1 MKGFEMRDSL
11 TGGCKVMLIALVG
24 LLIAGGAFMAGFG
37 AGAVVA
43 PLSPALSAAGIEP
56 PISLPVPTATPTV
69 SLEPSETEE
78 EAFDLFWEVW
88 HILQEGYYGQL
99 PDETGMTYGAIQGIL
114 DTLDDQNTIFFEP
127 DVASMMR
134 EDMSGSFEGIGA
146 HVRMREDGQL
156 MIVAPIEGQPAE
168 AAGLRRGDI
177 ILEAD
182 GVSLEGMNIWEAI
195 SHIRGP
201 EGSVVRLKVLRES
214 VAEPFTV
221 EIERASIPMPT
232 IEARMLDNEVAYVK
246 LYEFNSQ
253 ANARLEEA
261 LEELLAQN
269 PRGLILDL
277 RNNPGGFL
285 GEAVNVASQF
295 ISEGNILLE
304 RFGDGEE
311 RVYEARE
318 GGLAFEVPM
327 VVLVNAGSASAS
339 EIVAGALQDTGR
351 GTLIGETTFGK
362 GSVQLLHNL
371 RDGSQLRVTVARW
384 FTPND
389 RLIHGQGLEPDVVVE
404 MTLEDM
410 DAGLDPQLDRA
421 VEYLLSGQ

>member
-1 MKGFEMRDSL
+1 MRDTL
-11 TGGCKVMLIALVG
+11 TSGCKVLLIALVG
-24 LLIAGGAFMAGFG
+24 LLVVGGAFIAGFG
-37 AGAVVA
+37 AGVVVA
-43 PLSPALSAAGIEP
+43 PLSPALSSAGIEP
-56 PISLPVPTATPTV
+56 PIPSPAPTATPTV
-69 SLEPSETEE
+69 SLEASETEE
-78 EAFDLFWEVW
+78 ETFGLFWEVW
-88 HILQEGYYGQL
+88 HILQEEYYGQL
-99 PDETGMTYGAIQGIL
+99 PDETGMTHGAIQGVL
-114 DTLDDQNTIFFEP
+114 DTLDDDHTAFFDP
-127 DVASMMR
+127 DVAKMMR
-134 EDMSGSFEGIGA
+134 QDMSGSFEGIGA
-146 HVRMREDGQL
+146 HVRMQEDGRL

-201 EGSVVRLKVLRES
+201 EGSVVRLTVLREGL
-214 VAEPFTV
+214 AEPFVV

-232 IEARMLDNEVAYVK
+232 IKAEMLDNKVAYVK
-246 LYEFNSQ
+246 LFEFNSQ

-261 LEELLAQN
+261 LEELLARD

-285 GEAVNVASQF
+285 NEAVNVASQF
-295 ISEGNILLE
+295 ISEGHILLE
-304 RFGDGEE
+304 RFGDGTEH
-311 RVYEARE
+311 VYEARE
-318 GGLAFEVPM
+318 GGVALEVPM

-362 GSVQLLHNL
+362 GSVQLLHRL
-371 RDGSQLRVTVARW
+371 RDDSELRVTVARW
-384 FTPND
+384 FTPDD
-389 RLIHGQGLEPDVVVE
+389 RLIHGHGLEPDVVVE
-404 MTLEDM
+404 MTPEDM

-421 VEYLLSGQ
+421 VEYLLTGQ